1 MRKILIT
8 GANSYTGKSI
18 AEYLSSWP
26 QKYQVSSIS
35 LRNDSWKSENFAGFD
50 SVIHTAGLAHD
61 STKSSDKDS
70 YYRVNSQLTF
80 EAAQKAMNDG
90 VSQFIFMSSSIVYG
104 ASAAIGHEKIIT
116 RSTPLNPESCYG
128 ESKVKAEEMLA
139 GLDGGKFR
147 VCVLRC
153 PMIYG
158 RKCKG
163 NYTVLSKI
171 ARRLPFFPKINNTRS
186 MLYVKNFAEFVRL
199 MIENSERGI
208 FWPQNGEYT
217 NTSEM
222 VKMIAESHGKNI
234 AMIPGCEI
242 PLRVL
247 AKFSGLVNKAFGS
260 LAYDMSLSQYRED
273 YRLYDLRTSIDDTE
287 RG

>member
-1 MRKILIT
+1 MKRILIT
-8 GANSYTGKSI
+8 GANSYTGSAI
-18 AEYLSSWP
+18 TEYLSSWP
-26 QKYQVSSIS
+26 DKYQVSSIS
-35 LRNDSWKSENFAGFD
+35 LRNDSWKSENFSAFD
-50 SVIHTAGLAHD
+50 TVIHTAGLAHD

-80 EAAQKAMNDG
+80 EAARKAMNDG
-90 VSQFIFMSSSIVYG
+90 VRQFIFMSSSIVYG

-116 RSTPLNPESCYG
+116 RSTPLNPESYYG

-139 GLDGGKFR
+139 GLDGDKFR

-158 RKCKG
+158 RKCRG

-234 AMIPGCEI
+234 AMLPGCEI
-242 PLRVL
+242 PLKVL

-273 YRLYDLRTSIDDTE
+273 YRLYDLRTSIE
-287 RG
+287 ESES

>member
-1 MRKILIT
+1 MKRVLIT
-8 GANSYTGKSI
+8 GANSYTGNAI
-18 AEYLSSWP
+18 TEYLSSWP
-26 QKYQVSSIS
+26 DKYQVSSIS
-35 LRNDSWKSENFAGFD
+35 LRNDSWKSENFGAFD
-50 SVIHTAGLAHD
+50 TVIHTAGLAHD

-70 YYRVNSQLTF
+70 YYRVNSQLAF
-80 EAAQKAMNDG
+80 EAAKKAMNDG

-116 RSTPLNPESCYG
+116 RSTPLNPESYYG

-139 GLDGGKFR
+139 GLDGDKFR

-199 MIENSERGI
+199 MIENNEQGI

-222 VKMIAESHGKNI
+222 VRMIAESHGKNI
-234 AMIPGCEI
+234 AMLPGCEI
-242 PLRVL
+242 PLKVL

-273 YRLYDLRTSIDDTE
+273 YRLYDLRRSIE
-287 RG
+287 ESES